1 MTIRSNC
8 YCILLALASQLAA
21 ATASSA
27 AEDLLAE
34 DWILDPSHSEVYMQT
49 VKNNNLFETH
59 HFTRVEGSIGK
70 DAQANVKI
78 DLASLDTGL
87 DIRDVRMRFLMFETF
102 KFPTA
107 EISAQLD
114 RAALQALLS
123 ETRITYPLKISLSLH
138 GMTQEVAAPVW
149 VTRISDTQVSVASI
163 KPVIITTE
171 MFGLTKNLARLV
183 DVIGG
188 TPIVA
193 ATSITFDLVFGSG
206 SLRSQLEA
214 ARAARE
220 QKAAAQAAAAIT
232 AEACETRFEV
242 MSQTGAIYFKTAS
255 ADLDRASAPLLDSVA
270 DIANRCP
277 AVKINVAGHTDNVGS
292 KPFNQQL
299 SELRARSVVEYLT
312 GKGVAAVRIR
322 SAGYGDT
329 QPVAL
334 NNSEANREKNRR
346 IEFQVRKE

>member
-1 MTIRSNC
+1 
-8 YCILLALASQLAA
+8 LALASQLAA